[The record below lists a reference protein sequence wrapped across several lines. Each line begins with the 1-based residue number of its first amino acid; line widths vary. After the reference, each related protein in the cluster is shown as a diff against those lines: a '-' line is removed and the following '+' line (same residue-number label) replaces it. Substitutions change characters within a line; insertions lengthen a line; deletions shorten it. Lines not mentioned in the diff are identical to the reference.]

1 MGRITRTLAVAVAG
15 VAMLATLSAAPAM
28 AKPGDVIRSGACSG
42 PSNWKLKLSP
52 DNGRIEVQFEVDQNV
67 NGQAWR
73 VRIRHNG
80 DLVFNRM
87 RTTKA
92 PSGSFEVRLLQAN
105 RAGADAF
112 TARAV
117 NATTGETCVG
127 RAVFTA

>member
-1 MGRITRTLAVAVAG
+1 MGRLTRTLAVAVAG
-15 VAMLATLSAAPAM
+15 VAMLATLSAAPAT

-73 VRIRHNG
+73 VRIRHDG

-92 PSGSFEVRLLQAN
+92 PSGSFEVRILQAN
-105 RAGADAF
+105 RAGDDAF

-117 NATTGETCVG
+117 NAATGETCVG